1 MLFHVSYNV
10 NTAHN
15 ELFASNVKELF
26 PSVLQPRLW
35 VGGGCPN
42 GVRYGTIMYNAWWKP
57 PPSQRRQLGANVPG
71 TKFKHADI
79 NINLKE
85 IRTKDR
91 QQQQHKRT
99 QNGERRCF
107 QGGLRALSKH
117 IIINF
122 SFIWSKFVCV

>member
-57 PPSQRRQLGANVPG
+57 APSQRRQLGANVPG

-91 QQQQHKRT
+91 QQHNTNAHKMENEGVSRVDYAHFPNT
-99 QNGERRCF
+99 
-107 QGGLRALSKH
+107 L
-117 IIINF
+117 
-122 SFIWSKFVCV
+122 